1 MVVILPLHLNI
12 IHKEYNCT
20 SVNMKTSAHARQD
33 TICAELASINL
44 SSMTCKYKGNE
55 YYYCSEFP
63 HVDYVAM
70 TSSSKKGGTGIAF
83 PGDGALFLYHVN
95 EVGA

>member
-1 MVVILPLHLNI
+1 MVVIILPLHLNI

-33 TICAELASINL
+33 TICAELAGINL
-44 SSMTCKYKGNE
+44 SRMTCKYKGNE
-55 YYYCSEFP
+55 YCSVPTCRLCGNDFIIKERWDRNGVP
-63 HVDYVAM
+63 WRQ
-70 TSSSKKGGTGIAF
+70 
-83 PGDGALFLYHVN
+83 ALFLYHVT

>member
-1 MVVILPLHLNI
+1 MNI
-12 IHKEYNCT
+12 
-20 SVNMKTSAHARQD
+20 VQ
-33 TICAELASINL
+33 
-44 SSMTCKYKGNE
+44 
-55 YYYCSEFP
+55 FP

>member
-1 MVVILPLHLNI
+1 MRN
-12 IHKEYNCT
+12 
-20 SVNMKTSAHARQD
+20 KTHYVQNWS
-33 TICAELASINL
+33 SINI
-44 SSMTCKYKGNE
+44 SCMTCKYKGNE

-70 TSSSKKGGTGIAF
+70 TSSSKKGVTGIAF